1 MSRVPTFQAEPTPAG
16 AGPGQAT
23 LSSGVKAGLR
33 SGADLKVEASR
44 IKRAQDEK
52 FNKMDPE
59 ASGRAAQTVY
69 RDRHGRKLDMLNE
82 MVNRDAGVKSAD
94 SESNYEW
101 GVGAAKKKERENAR
115 QRLLEEKEQPF
126 ARLPDDPSLD
136 AHFRDVERWGDPM
149 AALLNV
155 RLSRAHFPSQPVLT
169 TTHITHHIQYR
180 NRARTR
186 SRRRKRRARR
196 TRRRRRATSSTWMRT
211 PCVSTGR
218 HPTDLTS
225 QPARAGTA
233 ATVAMALRSA
243 CLSASPS
250 LSHRRS
256 RPTPGVWRTCKASNT
271 FFF

>member
-1 MSRVPTFQAEPTPAG
+1 M
-16 AGPGQAT
+16 
-23 LSSGVKAGLR
+23 KAGLR

-82 MVNRDAGVKSAD
+82 MVNRDAGVKSTD

-149 AALLNV
+149 AALLNKSGEDKKSKKKKKSKKDKKGKKKKGHFLDV
-155 RLSRAHFPSQPVLT
+155 DEDAVCKYRAPPNRFNIPAGPRWDGRDRGNGFEKRMFERQSQSIAQEKQAYAWSVED
-169 TTHITHHIQYR
+169 
-180 NRARTR
+180 
-186 SRRRKRRARR
+186 
-196 TRRRRRATSSTWMRT
+196 M
-211 PCVSTGR
+211 
-218 HPTDLTS
+218 
-225 QPARAGTA
+225 
-233 ATVAMALRSA
+233 
-243 CLSASPS
+243 
-250 LSHRRS
+250 
-256 RPTPGVWRTCKASNT
+256 
-271 FFF
+271 